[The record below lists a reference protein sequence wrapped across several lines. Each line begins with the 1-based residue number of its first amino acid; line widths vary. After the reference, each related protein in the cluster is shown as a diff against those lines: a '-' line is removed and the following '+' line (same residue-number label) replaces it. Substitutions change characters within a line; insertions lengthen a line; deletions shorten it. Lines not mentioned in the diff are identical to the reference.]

1 MPAARGVKA
10 AKARQL
16 WEYIEPF
23 AGYGFNKSHSVA
35 YALLAY
41 KTAYLKAHHPVA
53 FMAAMLTSEMGSK
66 DNVAKYIQECRAMG
80 ISVLPPDVNESSW
93 SFTVGGESI
102 RFGLGAVKGVGESAV
117 ESILE
122 ARRRAGRFRSLAH
135 FATEVDLRALNH
147 KVFES
152 LIKSGSF
159 DGFGYERS
167 ALYQDLDP
175 ILDYAQ
181 ARQREV
187 ADGQSTLFSADV
199 VPEPEPSATTPPWS
213 DRRRLA
219 YEKESLGFYLTGHP
233 LAEHSAR
240 LEAQATHTT
249 GSLEPGLEGPVKI
262 GGVVTRPRRTKI
274 KSGPNAGRLMGR
286 FVLEDLEGSVPVA
299 VFADTFERYGHLLE
313 EESIVLIKASIRER
327 GSHVEL
333 GVEEV
338 TPLDEMSRQ
347 AVAQLA
353 VDLPAELT
361 PAELLKL
368 RDLICEHPGSTPV
381 TLNFQLGDGP
391 VRLRPTDRFRVQ
403 YDEELARSIE
413 EIVGQGRV
421 RPLEAVGAA

>member
-1 MPAARGVKA
+1 
-10 AKARQL
+10 
-16 WEYIEPF
+16 
-23 AGYGFNKSHSVA
+23 
-35 YALLAY
+35 
-41 KTAYLKAHHPVA
+41 
-53 FMAAMLTSEMGSK
+53 
-66 DNVAKYIQECRAMG
+66 MG
-80 ISVLPPDVNESSW
+80 ISVLAPDVNESSW

-122 ARRRAGRFRSLAH
+122 ARHRVGRFRSLAQ

-159 DGFGYERS
+159 DGFDFERS

-181 ARQREV
+181 NRQREI
-187 ADGQSTLFSADV
+187 ADGQSTLFTTEM
-199 VPEPEPSATTPPWS
+199 VPEPQPRASTPPWS

-233 LAEHSAR
+233 LSEHSER
-240 LEAQATHTT
+240 LEKQATHTT
-249 GSLEPGLEGPVKI
+249 ATLEPGIEGSITI
-262 GGVVTRPRRTKI
+262 GGVVTRPQRTKI

-299 VFADTFERYGHLLE
+299 VFADTFERFGSLLG
-313 EESIVLIKASIRER
+313 EESIILIKASVRER
-327 GSHVEL
+327 GSEVEL

-338 TPLDEMSRQ
+338 TPLDEVTRQ
-347 AVAQLA
+347 AVALLA
-353 VDLPAELT
+353 VDLPPELS
-361 PAELLKL
+361 PAQLLRL
-368 RDLICEHPGSTPV
+368 REVITEHPGSTPV
-381 TLNFQLGDGP
+381 TLHLSLGDGP
-391 VRLRPTDRFRVQ
+391 VRIRPEERFRVR

-421 RPLEAVGAA
+421 RPLEAAPAA